1 MRDQRELDRRKV
13 AQGRL
18 PTKPR
23 REQLHRRGFAKRA
36 LIGIAGL
43 GAIAGGIGIRRG
55 YAASQLSSQMMGR
68 AGRIISDKEQAEI
81 QELPAEAR
89 TEIREYIHGIC
100 LDAHRFA
107 EAVCEPSFRDRLA
120 GCCTD
125 DERQGEFHLAFSKH
139 LATEAELNNRLRTI
153 ATDVGSRLDQNWAL
167 CCHGVAETWGV
178 ALRPYEGGFAGDQL
192 AAWAE
197 PLVRE
202 RLTAAIHETT
212 TATLRPAIGTLMDS
226 LGTSA
231 VMLLPVMVEAP
242 FAGVPVFVALA
253 FRPVFEFFIG
263 LFRSPQADVQQ
274 RVCGHL
280 AVLSERLGTELERE
294 VRRRIAELH
303 SWQYGAMREVAHEQ
317 AWRSTGWL

>member
-1 MRDQRELDRRKV
+1 
-13 AQGRL
+13 
-18 PTKPR
+18 
-23 REQLHRRGFAKRA
+23 
-36 LIGIAGL
+36 
-43 GAIAGGIGIRRG
+43 
-55 YAASQLSSQMMGR
+55 
-68 AGRIISDKEQAEI
+68 
-81 QELPAEAR
+81 
-89 TEIREYIHGIC
+89 
-100 LDAHRFA
+100 
-107 EAVCEPSFRDRLA
+107 
-120 GCCTD
+120 
-125 DERQGEFHLAFSKH
+125 
-139 LATEAELNNRLRTI
+139 
-153 ATDVGSRLDQNWAL
+153 
-167 CCHGVAETWGV
+167 V

-212 TATLRPAIGTLMDS
+212 TATLRPAIGTLLES

-242 FAGVPVFVALA
+242 FAGVPVFAALA

-263 LFRSPQADVQQ
+263 LFRSPRADAQQ

-317 AWRSTGWL
+317 AWRSTTWL